1 VIGVGLMGRRHAENL
16 ARRVPDARL
25 FAVTDADPATSER
38 VAAEL
43 GAKSFESVD
52 ALLARED
59 LPAIVIVSPARF
71 HAAHVIAAASAGKDV
86 FVEKPIATT
95 LAEADQAI
103 AAAREAGVRLQIG
116 FQRRYDSTYAEARR
130 IVTSG
135 ALGRPLFYRGINRD
149 REAPVGVP
157 GSLATNDILT
167 ESAIHDFDGAR
178 WMMADEVAS
187 VRASL
192 ATIGDSASAPA
203 PNVAIVELRF
213 AHGAVAYVEA
223 MRGARYAYD
232 IRSEVMCETGAV
244 FVGGFAQT
252 KLSVMRGDE
261 RRDDLYPGF
270 LERYSGAYLA
280 EMRDFIAAVR
290 DRRQP
295 AVTGEDGRAALAI
308 ALAAGHAAATSAEV
322 ALA

>member
-1 VIGVGLMGRRHAENL
+1 MGRRHAENL
-16 ARRVPDARL
+16 ARLVSDARL
-25 FAVTDADPATSER
+25 LAVTDADRPTSER

-43 GAKSFESVD
+43 DAMSFESVD

-59 LPAIVIVSPARF
+59 VRAIVIVSPARF
-71 HAAHVIAAASAGKDV
+71 HAAHVIAAAGAGKDV

-103 AAAREAGVRLQIG
+103 AAAHEAGVRLQIG
-116 FQRRYDSTYAEARR
+116 FQRRYDSAYAEARR

-149 REAPVGVP
+149 REAPVGAP
-157 GSLATNDILT
+157 GSLATNDILI
-167 ESAIHDFDGAR
+167 ESAIHDLDGAR
-178 WMMADEVAS
+178 WMMADEVAG

-192 ATIGDSASAPA
+192 ATIGDSTFAPA
-203 PNVAIVELRF
+203 PNVAMVELRF
-213 AHGAVAYVEA
+213 ARGAVAHVEA

-244 FVGGFAQT
+244 FVGGFAQPT
-252 KLSVMRGDE
+252 LSVMRGDE
-261 RRDDLYPGF
+261 RRDDLYSGF
-270 LERYSGAYLA
+270 LERYADAYLA

-290 DRRQP
+290 DRRPP
-295 AVTGEDGRAALAI
+295 AVSGEDGRAALAV
-308 ALAAGHAAATSAEV
+308 ALAAGRAAVTSAEV

>member
-1 VIGVGLMGRRHAENL
+1 V
-16 ARRVPDARL
+16 
-25 FAVTDADPATSER
+25 
-38 VAAEL
+38 
-43 GAKSFESVD
+43 
-52 ALLARED
+52 
-59 LPAIVIVSPARF
+59 PAIVIVSPARF

-116 FQRRYDSTYAEARR
+116 FQRRYDSAYAEARR

-213 AHGAVAYVEA
+213 ARGAVAHVEA

-252 KLSVMRGDE
+252 TLSVMRGDE

-270 LERYSGAYLA
+270 LERYADAYLA

-290 DRRQP
+290 DRRPP

-308 ALAAGHAAATSAEV
+308 ALAAGRAAATSAEV